1 MRLSASY
8 FPSRA
13 EGLVLHSGLVQTIL
27 TTLVAILITW
37 AVTAFLQRKRVAWR
51 DYLANIQP
59 VQIDG
64 LGAEPGVIGNGPG
77 KYRFWTVEYLY
88 SYGTPPANSLPAA
101 FLGYLNSYAAK
112 DILRGRGYIPC
123 ADRGL
128 TSVQAFWQP

>member
-1 MRLSASY
+1 MQWIGYAQAADAGAS
-8 FPSRA
+8 RN
-13 EGLVLHSGLVQTIL
+13 
-27 TTLVAILITW
+27 
-37 AVTAFLQRKRVAWR
+37 
-51 DYLANIQP
+51 ANIQP

-128 TSVQAFWQP
+128 TSVQAFCQP